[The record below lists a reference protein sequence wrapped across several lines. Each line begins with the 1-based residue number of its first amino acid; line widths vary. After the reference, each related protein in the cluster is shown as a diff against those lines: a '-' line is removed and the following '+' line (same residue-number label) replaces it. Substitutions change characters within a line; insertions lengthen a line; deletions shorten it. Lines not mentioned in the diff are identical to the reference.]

1 MGLNKVLTYLS
12 KPQNLV
18 LLILGIVLSITTIG
32 PIISIIA
39 DTVTVHIGSVDSAN
53 TGLLT
58 NWIDLFTG
66 SLRTV
71 FDAVVDGTEIQHS
84 KPDPEVFLTAA
95 KKLHE
100 KLENCIVVEDA
111 AAGIEAAKKANMT
124 AVAVSDARHSVLADY
139 CVDDIAEV
147 AAIARSL
154 CP

>member
-1 MGLNKVLTYLS
+1 M
-12 KPQNLV
+12 
-18 LLILGIVLSITTIG
+18 
-32 PIISIIA
+32 
-39 DTVTVHIGSVDSAN
+39 
-53 TGLLT
+53 
-58 NWIDLFTG
+58 DLFTG